1 MQHIYLDH
9 ASTTPLISPVIEEMN
24 VVMKEYYGNAS
35 SIHHHGRQ
43 AKMLI
48 ENARK
53 TIAQALGAS
62 IGEIFFCSSAT
73 EAHNM
78 ILTNAISDLDV
89 KRIIS
94 SPLEHHCII
103 HTLDHLV
110 KETDVEVV
118 YLNVDQHGTID
129 LDQLQNLLAEDQKT
143 LVSLMY
149 VNNEIGNILDMN
161 RVSEICSTNGAL
173 FHCDTVQGV
182 GKLPLNVNDTPLAFL
197 AGSAHK
203 FNGPKGVGFLY
214 MNGDNII
221 SPMMYGG
228 AQERNIRAGT
238 ENIIGIT
245 GMAVALEKALEQK
258 TERADHIKSLNQHM
272 RTRLEELDDI
282 KINGTDQIDNILSVS
297 FPPTDRADMLM
308 FNLDIS
314 RISASSGS
322 ACSSGIEHDSHV
334 LQHIGHPAERKTI
347 RFSFSHFNTLE
358 EIDFVIEKLKKFTPV
373 KIES

>member
-9 ASTTPLISPVIEEMN
+9 ASTTPLIDPVIEEMN
-24 VVMKEYYGNAS
+24 VVMREHYGNAS

-78 ILTNAISDLDV
+78 ILTNAISDLGV
-89 KRIIS
+89 QRIIS
-94 SPLEHHCII
+94 SPLEHHCIL
-103 HTLDHLV
+103 HTLDHLAEV
-110 KETDVEVV
+110 TDVEIV
-118 YLNVDQHGTID
+118 YLEVDKNGT
-129 LDQLQNLLAEDQKT
+129 LNLNQLEELLSTETKT

-149 VNNEIGNILDMN
+149 VNNEIGNILDID
-161 RVSEICSTNGAL
+161 RVSKLCAENDTL
-173 FHCDTVQGV
+173 FHCDTVQGI
-182 GKLPLNVNDTPLAFL
+182 GKLPLNVNDTPMAFL

-203 FNGPKGVGFLY
+203 FNGPKGVGFFY

-221 SPMMYGG
+221 TPMMYGG
-228 AQERNIRAGT
+228 AQERNMRAGT

-245 GMAVALEKALEQK
+245 GMSVALEKALEEK
-258 TERADHIKSLNQHM
+258 DERAKHIKNINQHM
-272 RTRLEELDDI
+272 RSRLAELEDI
-282 KINGTDQIDNILSVS
+282 KINGTEQIDNILSVS
-297 FPPTDRADMLM
+297 FPATDRADMLM

-334 LQHIGHPAERKTI
+334 LQHIGHPEERKTI
-347 RFSFSHFNTLE
+347 RFSFSHFNTIE
-358 EIDFVIEKLKKFTPV
+358 EIDYVIEKLKKFTPIKV
-373 KIES
+373 ES

>member
-9 ASTTPLISPVIEEMN
+9 ASTTPLIDAVIDEMN
-24 VVMKEYYGNAS
+24 VVMKEHYGNAS

-43 AKMLI
+43 AKMMI

-78 ILTNAISDLDV
+78 ILTNAISDLGV

-103 HTLDHLV
+103 HTLDHLAKV
-110 KETDVEVV
+110 TDVEIV
-118 YLNVDQHGTID
+118 YLDVDQYGSID
-129 LDQLQNLLAEDQKT
+129 LDQLQTLLADDTKT

-149 VNNEIGNILDMN
+149 VNNEIGNILDIH
-161 RVSEICSTNGAL
+161 RVSEICTANGAL
-173 FHCDTVQGV
+173 FHCDTVQGI
-182 GKLPLNVNDTPLAFL
+182 GKLPLNVNDTPMAFF

-203 FNGPKGVGFLY
+203 FNGPKGVGFFY

-228 AQERNIRAGT
+228 AQERNMRAGT

-245 GMAVALEKALEQK
+245 GMSVALEKAIEQK
-258 TERADHIKSLNQHM
+258 QERADHINKLNQHM
-272 RTRLEELDDI
+272 RTRLAELDDI
-282 KINGTDQIDNILSVS
+282 VINGTNQIDNILSVS
-297 FPPTDRADMLM
+297 FPATDKADMLM

-358 EIDFVIEKLKKFTPV
+358 EIDFVIEKLKKFTPIKV
-373 KIES
+373 ES

>member
-9 ASTTPLISPVIEEMN
+9 ASTTPLIDAVIDEMN
-24 VVMKEYYGNAS
+24 VVMREHYGNAS

-43 AKMLI
+43 AKMMI

-78 ILTNAISDLDV
+78 ILTNAISDLGV

-103 HTLDHLV
+103 HTLDHLAKV
-110 KETDVEVV
+110 TDVEIV
-118 YLNVDQHGTID
+118 YLDVDQYGSID
-129 LDQLQNLLAEDQKT
+129 LDQLQTLLADDTKT

-149 VNNEIGNILDMN
+149 VNNEIGNILDIN
-161 RVSEICSTNGAL
+161 RVSETCTANGAL
-173 FHCDTVQGV
+173 FHCDTVQGI
-182 GKLPLNVNDTPLAFL
+182 GKLPLDVNDTPMAFL

-203 FNGPKGVGFLY
+203 FNGPKGVGFFY

-228 AQERNIRAGT
+228 AQERNMRAGT

-245 GMAVALEKALEQK
+245 GMSVALEKAIEQK
-258 TERADHIKSLNQHM
+258 EERADHIRKLNQHM
-272 RTRLEELDDI
+272 RSRLAELDDI
-282 KINGTDQIDNILSVS
+282 IINGTNQIDNILSVS
-297 FPPTDRADMLM
+297 FPATDKADMLM

-358 EIDFVIEKLKKFTPV
+358 EIDFVIEKLKKFTPAKV
-373 KIES
+373 ES